1 MSLTAIFKRAPQRY
15 AEVGPSLELNQ
26 PITYTNGGISLRVFD
41 TKETI
46 TNFTA
51 IVGQAKITMLRDRG
65 VLSYASV
72 STSSERVD
80 LIASY
85 IDVSATVTP
94 AISQGTTQL
103 QPEIHIEDAKGFVYP
118 TKKVQRVS
126 VEA

>member
-15 AEVGPSLELNQ
+15 AEVGPSLDANQ
-26 PITYTNGGISLRVFD
+26 PITYANGGVSLRVFD
-41 TKETI
+41 KNEAV

-51 IVGQAKITMLRDRG
+51 IVGQARFAMLGERAI
-65 VLSYASV
+65 LSYASV
-72 STSSERVD
+72 SVDYDRVD

-85 IDVSATVTP
+85 GDVSATASYPTSNDSKEL
-94 AISQGTTQL
+94 I
-103 QPEIHIEDAKGFVYP
+103 PEIYVEDAKGFVYP